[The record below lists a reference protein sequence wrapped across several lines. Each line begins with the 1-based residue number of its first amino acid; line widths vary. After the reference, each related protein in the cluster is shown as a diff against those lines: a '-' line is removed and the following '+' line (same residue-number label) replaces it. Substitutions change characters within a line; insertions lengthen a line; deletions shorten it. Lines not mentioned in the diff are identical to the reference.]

1 MADFID
7 LEAEIDQE
15 EKDEVSDD
23 SDLESLSSFTD
34 NDKNDQGN
42 DTTFY
47 QAIDNI
53 ETNID
58 EVLQN
63 EYEKGLKELEKFDD
77 ISNLCESSEEESEVD
92 DFKQSE

>member
-1 MADFID
+1 M
-7 LEAEIDQE
+7 
-15 EKDEVSDD
+15 
-23 SDLESLSSFTD
+23 SSFTD

-47 QAIDNI
+47 QAFDNI

-58 EVLQN
+58 EILQN

>member
-47 QAIDNI
+47 QAFDNI

-92 DFKQSE
+92 DFKLSE

>member
-47 QAIDNI
+47 QAFDNI

-63 EYEKGLKELEKFDD
+63 EYEKRLKELEKFDD

>member
-7 LEAEIDQE
+7 LEAEVDQE

-47 QAIDNI
+47 QAFDNI

>member
-47 QAIDNI
+47 QAFDNI

>member
-47 QAIDNI
+47 QAFDNI
-53 ETNID
+53 ETNMD

>member
-15 EKDEVSDD
+15 EKEEVSDD

-47 QAIDNI
+47 QAFDNI

-77 ISNLCESSEEESEVD
+77 ISNLYESSEEESEVD

>member
-47 QAIDNI
+47 QAFDNI

-63 EYEKGLKELEKFDD
+63 EYEKGSKELEKFDD
-77 ISNLCESSEEESEVD
+77 ISNLYESSEEESEVD

>member
-1 MADFID
+1 M
-7 LEAEIDQE
+7 
-15 EKDEVSDD
+15 
-23 SDLESLSSFTD
+23 SSFTD

-47 QAIDNI
+47 QTFDNI
-53 ETNID
+53 ETNIA
-58 EVLQN
+58 EVLQD

-77 ISNLCESSEEESEVD
+77 ISNLCEISEEESEVD

>member
-47 QAIDNI
+47 QAFDNI

-77 ISNLCESSEEESEVD
+77 ISNLYESSEEESEVD

>member
-7 LEAEIDQE
+7 LEADIVQE

-34 NDKNDQGN
+34 NDKNDQGS

-47 QAIDNI
+47 QAFDNI

-58 EVLQN
+58 EVFQN
-63 EYEKGLKELEKFDD
+63 EYEKGLKELKKFDH

>member
-47 QAIDNI
+47 QAFDNI

-58 EVLQN
+58 E
-63 EYEKGLKELEKFDD
+63 
-77 ISNLCESSEEESEVD
+77 
-92 DFKQSE
+92 

>member
-34 NDKNDQGN
+34 NDKNDQGS

-47 QAIDNI
+47 QAFDNI

-58 EVLQN
+58 EVFQN
-63 EYEKGLKELEKFDD
+63 KYEKGLKELEKFDH

>member
-47 QAIDNI
+47 QAFDNI

-58 EVLQN
+58 EDLQT

>member
-42 DTTFY
+42 DTTIY
-47 QAIDNI
+47 QAFDNI

-77 ISNLCESSEEESEVD
+77 ISNLCGSSEEESEVD

>member
-47 QAIDNI
+47 QAFDNI

-58 EVLQN
+58 EILQN